1 MNPVGP
7 SPARALRR
15 MGRKRRTMK
24 FTVSY
29 SESQIREIDIEA
41 ESAEEAE
48 RMVLEGDADYGES
61 REIDATVM
69 SVNSVE
75 EIKWHFTFIRRKH

>member
-1 MNPVGP
+1 
-7 SPARALRR
+7 
-15 MGRKRRTMK
+15 MK

-75 EIKWHFTFIRRKH
+75 EIK